1 MKSFD
6 LLALTEELK
15 RPFQDPPTF
24 RLICYIAITLY
35 LVLCGVTC
43 FRDLPMGDLSS
54 ELTDQLRITYEGYT
68 VYLRRAALMIGLA
81 TGIYAYTLAK
91 ARGIP
96 FGLAMLATVHW
107 SNALLVMALLPPV
120 RAGSLSFNSA
130 LYYHSGAVLPA
141 ILTWTVFVVSEWIDK
156 RGLPPSLLPDRR
168 QPVDDI

>member
-6 LLALTEELK
+6 LLALLEELK

-24 RLICYIAITLY
+24 RLICYIVVTLY
-35 LVLCGVTC
+35 LVFCGVTC
-43 FRDLPMGDLSS
+43 FRDLPMGDLSA

-68 VYLRRAALMIGLA
+68 VYLRRAALLIGLA
-81 TGIYAYTLAK
+81 AGIYASTLAR

-120 RAGSLSFNSA
+120 RAGSLGFNSA

-141 ILTWTVFVVSEWIDK
+141 ILAWTVLAASEWLEQH
-156 RGLPPSLLPDRR
+156 GLLKHAFRDAVRSTAE
-168 QPVDDI
+168 